1 MPQTRNGTPFTGET
15 IPINQQGDIGRT
27 LSLYIGALIPV
38 GSTMR
43 LVGLQ
48 SRPELNGLLVAVVAP
63 FDKSTTRF
71 GVRVKNPPSSNADVQ
86 IRVKFTNLVSIR
98 DEVTGSTPPE

>member
-1 MPQTRNGTPFTGET
+1 VAEYVTSAVPQTRNGTPFTGET
-15 IPINQQGDIGRT
+15 IPINKGD
-27 LSLYIGALIPV
+27 IGALIPV

-63 FDKSTTRF
+63 FDESTTRF